1 MAVAYP
7 CPSVAGQACSQKSLA
22 GSPAEVLDFLTFWPV
37 VLAPVLQPR
46 AVGHAAA
53 HMFAA
58 FRIAE
63 TPVSHEHPEVTRPE
77 DLEDP

>member
-1 MAVAYP
+1 VAVAYP
-7 CPSVAGQACSQKSLA
+7 CPSAVGQACSQRSLA
-22 GSPAEVLDFLTFWPV
+22 GSPAEVLGFLTFWPV
-37 VLAPVLQPR
+37 VLEPVLQPR

-58 FRIAE
+58 FRIVG
-63 TPVSHEHPEVTRPE
+63 TPVSHENPEVTRPE